1 MAYFDIILIAMV
13 AGFILL
19 RLRDTLGTKTGNEP
33 TPPAAGQAEMD
44 RLRRERDGYRQDI
57 DDHAEADIVDLEEN
71 PELRSAYSD
80 IRKLDRNFDVGQ
92 FIEGARTAYGMILE
106 AFWAG
111 DRQTLRDFLD
121 DSVLSRFEAALDA
134 READGLKV
142 ENRLLDITKVEVM
155 EAELVGKMAQ
165 LTVHFTSEI
174 VAVTRDSD
182 GTVVEGDVSDAV
194 EMNDNWTFA
203 RNVQSSDPSW
213 TLVATSA
220 G

>member
-1 MAYFDIILIAMV
+1 MAYFDIIIIAMV

-33 TPPAAGQAEMD
+33 MPPAPGQAD
-44 RLRRERDGYRQDI
+44 LDQLRRERDGYHNEREPL
-57 DDHAEADIVDLEEN
+57 EADVIDLEED
-71 PELRSAYSD
+71 PSLRKAYSD
-80 IRKLDRNFDVGQ
+80 IRTHDRSFDVAQ
-92 FIEGARTAYGMILE
+92 FVTGAKSAYGMILE
-106 AFWAG
+106 AFWEG

-121 DSVLSRFEAALDA
+121 ESVLSRFEAALDA
-134 READGLKV
+134 REASGQKV
-142 ENRLLDITKVEVM
+142 ENRLLDITKVDVVA
-155 EAELVGKMAQ
+155 AELVGKMAQ

-174 VAVTRDSD
+174 VAVTKDSD
-182 GTVVEGDVSDAV
+182 GKVIEGDASDSV

-203 RNVQSSDPSW
+203 RNVKSSDPSW